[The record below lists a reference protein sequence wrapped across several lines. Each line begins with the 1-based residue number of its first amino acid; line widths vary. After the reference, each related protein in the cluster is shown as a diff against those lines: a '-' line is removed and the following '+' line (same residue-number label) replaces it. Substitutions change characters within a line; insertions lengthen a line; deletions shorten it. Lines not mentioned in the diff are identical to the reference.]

1 MAKGLSAALPLIVN
15 EQDGPYRLNKIIPE
29 LARQN
34 LKMVIL
40 TNPGERV
47 MIPEFGVGL
56 SSYIFENDSP
66 QLRSDIIGRISSQV
80 SEYLPYI
87 FLENISVNPFGEND
101 NQLIVSIQYFIPN
114 ESEKQNLSI
123 ILNNDSL

>member
-101 NQLIVSIQYFIPN
+101 NQLIVSIEYFIPN

>member
-47 MIPEFGVGL
+47 MNPEFGVGL

-101 NQLIVSIQYFIPN
+101 NQLIVSIEYFIPN

>member
-114 ESEKQNLSI
+114 ESGKQNLSI